1 MTKGQPIG
9 WYPNPD
15 DSKIVRHWNGY
26 AWSDPVSVEFA
37 QLKELSILNSKTGK
51 LHVIAF
57 RVGFLAL
64 MVLIGI
70 LIAFLGIPALLV
82 SAFL

>member
-26 AWSDPVSVEFA
+26 TWSDPVSVEFA
-37 QLKELSILNSKTGK
+37 QLKELSKLTSKDGR
-51 LHVIAF
+51 LHKIAF

-64 MVLIGI
+64 LTLITLLLAFIGVP
-70 LIAFLGIPALLV
+70 LFIASF
-82 SAFL
+82 S

>member
-37 QLKELSILNSKTGK
+37 QLKELATLNSKSGK
-51 LHVIAF
+51 LHIIAF

-70 LIAFLGIPALLV
+70 AIAILGIPALVLGM
-82 SAFL
+82 FI

>member
-1 MTKGQPIG
+1 MLYASHEFSTTALSLGSLSTP
-9 WYPNPD
+9 P
-15 DSKIVRHWNGY
+15 STHGY

-51 LHVIAF
+51 QHVITF

-70 LIAFLGIPALLV
+70 AIAFLGIPALL
-82 SAFL
+82 LGI

>member
-37 QLKELSILNSKTGK
+37 QLKELSILNSKIGK

-70 LIAFLGIPALLV
+70 AIAILGIPALVLGI
-82 SAFL
+82 FI

>member
-70 LIAFLGIPALLV
+70 AVTFLGLPALL
-82 SAFL
+82 LGL